1 MENKQNIDHILN
13 SIGDT
18 LKKIRL
24 ENEYNG
30 EFRILQSF
38 SRNNKTV
45 YYTRPFQ
52 EDLDKLIKSKTGDKQ
67 VETERNLLIHKLNE
81 NSKYIR
87 PGHPKN

>member
-1 MENKQNIDHILN
+1 MENKHNISHILN

-30 EFRILQSF
+30 ELKILQSF
-38 SRNNKTV
+38 SRNNQTI
-45 YYTRPFQ
+45 YYTRPFH
-52 EDLDKLIKSKTGDKQ
+52 EDLDKLIKSKTSIKQ
-67 VETERNLLIHKLNE
+67 VETKHNLLIHKLNE
-81 NSKYIR
+81 SSNHIR